1 MSAVGVTFGRTLS
14 RARNVYSTAFVTAAF
29 IAVAAVRFAFGLEA
43 SEGARLVVAEAWSN
57 SVAPLLPVLAAL
69 YSMDL
74 LSEER
79 RSGRMEML
87 LSVAVRERD
96 LLIGKFFGAWF
107 MLLSATALS
116 LVGVAV
122 SLVAFAPES
131 LAWVHVADFMP
142 SLLILTAQGALWCA
156 VSLMMSAMFERGAV
170 AACASV
176 ALTVA
181 LPRGVWT
188 ALRLWSGEGG
198 ASFGEMPFDAHVA
211 DFASGAISTG
221 VLVFYAAFACAALF
235 AASKS
240 ILMLRFGGKGGRK
253 GRWACVVAIAL
264 AVTCAVS
271 TSMLAFRLDASL
283 DIPVGDEVE
292 FSPQMRHVLSEA
304 SGTVTATCFLS
315 RSAGEF
321 RRVAQFLRMLK
332 RQADSAGGL
341 KISLRFV
348 DPRWNIGAAGRLV
361 KMGVPEN
368 SVVFEKGG
376 RFAVLTQEEGFGDHF
391 AASAIRR
398 IAMPPQHRD
407 VYWTTGHGEASF
419 SAYGNWGM
427 SDIARELAREGYRN
441 LALDLTGDKSIPPD
455 CALIIVAGAKN
466 DFSRTEL
473 GRIDAYLR
481 AGGRLLVM
489 IGQPGEGGVASLL
502 PSWGMRT
509 VALPISGAKTLSGTD
524 AIVSDFADHEIT
536 ASLVGSRIVLE
547 KPLVFTKSAAAES
560 GAGADR
566 IEFTPVAMA
575 GQSAVVA
582 AVERG
587 GGAGRD
593 LALRPTRLVAVG
605 DPNFAVNGQLAERA
619 NANRDF
625 FMNIVAYLSGSDQ
638 TGADGRDQSAFSTG
652 MDREG
657 KVRFLVFSAAV
668 FPLAVLFSMLFVAA
682 RRRHRK

>member
-1 MSAVGVTFGRTLS
+1 MSAAAVTFGRTLS
-14 RARNVYSTAFVTAAF
+14 RARNIYSTAFATAAF
-29 IAVAAVRFAFGLEA
+29 LAVAAVRFAFGMEA
-43 SEGARLVVAEAWSN
+43 AEGARLVVAEAWSV

-69 YSMDL
+69 YAMDSW
-74 LSEER
+74 SEER
-79 RSGRMEML
+79 RTGRVETL

-96 LLIGKFFGAWF
+96 IVLGKFFGVWF
-107 MLLSATALS
+107 ILLFAMALS
-116 LVGVAV
+116 LVGAVV
-122 SLVAFAPES
+122 SLVAFAPDA
-131 LAWVHVADFMP
+131 LHWVRPVDFFP
-142 SLLILTAQGALWCA
+142 SLLILSAQGALWCA
-156 VSLMMSAMFERGAV
+156 ATIMLSAMFARGAI

-181 LPRGVWT
+181 FPRGIWA
-188 ALRLWSGEGG
+188 ALRLWSGETGV
-198 ASFGEMPFDAHVA
+198 SVGEMPLDAHVS
-211 DFASGAISTG
+211 DFASGVVSTG
-221 VLVFYAAFACAALF
+221 ALVMYAALAMAALF

-240 ILMLRFGGKGGRK
+240 VLMLRFSGRGGRK
-253 GRWACVVAIAL
+253 GKFSCIVAIVL
-264 AVTCAVS
+264 AIACAIS
-271 TSMLAFRLDASL
+271 TSMLAFRLDTTL
-283 DIPVGDEVE
+283 DIPVGDEAA
-292 FSPQMRHVLSEA
+292 FSPQMRHTLSES
-304 SGTVTATCFLS
+304 SGTVVATCFLS

-341 KISLRFV
+341 KITLRFV

-361 KMGVPEN
+361 RMGVPEN
-368 SVVFEKGG
+368 SIVFEKGG
-376 RFAVLTQEEGFGDHF
+376 RFAVLTQEEGFVDRL

-407 VYWTTGHGEASF
+407 VYWTTGHGETSF
-419 SAYGNWGM
+419 SSYGNWGM

-441 LALDLTGDKSIPPD
+441 FALDLTGDKSIPPD

-502 PSWGMRT
+502 PSWGIRT
-509 VALPISGAKTLSGTD
+509 VSLPLSGAKTLSGTD
-524 AIVSDFADHEIT
+524 TIVSDFADHEIT
-536 ASLVGSRIVLE
+536 ASLAGSRIVLE

-560 GAGADR
+560 GSGADR
-566 IEFTPVAMA
+566 IEFTPVAVA

-582 AVERG
+582 AIERG
-587 GGAGRD
+587 SGAGSD

-605 DPNFAVNGQLAERA
+605 DPAFVVNGQLAERA

-625 FMNIVAYLSGSDQ
+625 FMI
-638 TGADGRDQSAFSTG
+638 SAGPHGPSPQLLTNG
-652 MDREG
+652 H
-657 KVRFLVFSAAV
+657 A
-668 FPLAVLFSMLFVAA
+668 
-682 RRRHRK
+682 

>member
-1 MSAVGVTFGRTLS
+1 MSAAAVTFGRTLS
-14 RARNVYSTAFVTAAF
+14 RARNMYSTAFATAAF
-29 IAVAAVRFAFGLEA
+29 LVVAAVRFAFGMEA
-43 SEGARLVVAEAWSN
+43 AEGSRAFVAEAWAC

-69 YSMDL
+69 YAMDSW
-74 LSEER
+74 SEER
-79 RSGRMEML
+79 RSGRVEML

-96 LLIGKFFGAWF
+96 FVLGKFFGVWF

-116 LVGVAV
+116 LVGMVV
-122 SLVAFAPES
+122 SLVAFSPAA
-131 LAWVHVADFMP
+131 LDWVRAVDFLP
-142 SLLILTAQGALWCA
+142 SLFILSAQGALWCA
-156 VSLMMSAMFERGAV
+156 ATLMMSTMFTRGAI

-181 LPRGVWT
+181 LPRGVWA
-188 ALRLWSGEGG
+188 ALRLWAGEGG
-198 ASFGEMPFDAHVA
+198 DSFGEMPLDAHVA
-211 DFASGAISTG
+211 DFASGVISTG
-221 VLVFYAAFACAALF
+221 VVIMYFTLVCAALF

-240 ILMLRFGGKGGRK
+240 VLMLRFGGKGGRK
-253 GRWACVVAIAL
+253 GRFSCIVAITL
-264 AVTCAVS
+264 AATCAVS
-271 TSMLAFRLDASL
+271 TSMLGFRLDATL
-283 DIPVGDEVE
+283 DIPIGGETT
-292 FSPQMRHVLSEA
+292 FSPQMRHVLSES
-304 SGTVTATCFLS
+304 SGSMTATCFLP
-315 RSAGEF
+315 RSSGEF
-321 RRVAQFLRMLK
+321 RRVSQFLRMLK

-361 KMGVPEN
+361 RMGVPEN
-368 SVVFEKGG
+368 SIVFEKGR
-376 RFAVLTQEEGFGDHF
+376 RFAVLTQEEGFSDHF

-407 VYWTTGHGEASF
+407 VYWTTGHGETSF
-419 SAYGNWGM
+419 SAYGSWGM

-441 LALDLTGDKSIPPD
+441 IALDLTGDKSIPPD
-455 CALIIVAGAKN
+455 CALIVVAGAKN

-473 GRIDAYLR
+473 GRIDTYLR

-509 VALPISGAKTLSGTD
+509 VALPLTGAKTLSGTD

-536 ASLVGSRIVLE
+536 ASLSGARIVLE

-593 LALRPTRLVAVG
+593 LALRPTRIVAVG
-605 DPNFAVNGQLAERA
+605 DPAFAVNGQLAERA

-625 FMNIVAYLSGSDQ
+625 FMNVVAYLSGSDQ
-638 TGADGRDQSAFSTG
+638 SGADGRDPGVFSTG
-652 MDREG
+652 MDRDG
-657 KVRFLVFSAAV
+657 KLYFLAFSAAAIP
-668 FPLAVLFSMLFVAA
+668 FAVLFAMLFIAA
-682 RRRHRK
+682 RRRCRK

>member
-1 MSAVGVTFGRTLS
+1 MSAATVTFGRTLS
-14 RARNVYSTAFVTAAF
+14 RARNMYSTAFATVAF
-29 IAVAAVRFAFGLEA
+29 LAVAAVRFAFGIEA
-43 SEGARLVVAEAWSN
+43 AEGSRIFVAEAWAC

-69 YSMDL
+69 YAMDTW
-74 LSEER
+74 SEER
-79 RSGRMEML
+79 RSGRVEML

-96 LLIGKFFGAWF
+96 FVLGKFFGVWF

-116 LVGVAV
+116 LVGTIA
-122 SLVAFAPES
+122 SLVAFAPDA
-131 LAWVHVADFMP
+131 LDWARTIDFLP
-142 SLLILTAQGALWCA
+142 SLFILSAQSALWCA
-156 VSLMMSAMFERGAV
+156 ATVMLSAMFVRGAI

-181 LPRGVWT
+181 LPRGVWA
-188 ALRLWSGEGG
+188 ALRLWAGEGG
-198 ASFGEMPFDAHVA
+198 DSFGEMPLDAHVA
-211 DFASGAISTG
+211 DFASGVISTG
-221 VLVFYAAFACAALF
+221 VVVLYFTLVCAALF

-240 ILMLRFGGKGGRK
+240 VLMLRFGGKGGRR
-253 GRWACVVAIAL
+253 GRFSCMVAIAL
-264 AVTCAVS
+264 AIACAVS
-271 TSMLAFRLDASL
+271 TSMLAFRLDATL
-283 DIPVGDEVE
+283 DIPIGGETT
-292 FSPQMRHVLSEA
+292 FSPQMRHILSES
-304 SGTVTATCFLS
+304 SGTVTATCFLP

-321 RRVAQFLRMLK
+321 RRVSQFLRMLK

-341 KISLRFV
+341 KISLKFV

-361 KMGVPEN
+361 RMGVPEN

-376 RFAVLTQEEGFGDHF
+376 RFAVLTQEEGLGDHF
-391 AASAIRR
+391 VASAIRR
-398 IAMPPQHRD
+398 IAMPPQRRD
-407 VYWTTGHGEASF
+407 VYWTTGHGETSF

-441 LALDLTGDKSIPPD
+441 SALDLTGDKSIPPD

-466 DFSRTEL
+466 DFSRIEL

-502 PSWGMRT
+502 PSWGIRT
-509 VALPISGAKTLSGTD
+509 VALPLTGAKTLSGTD

-536 ASLVGSRIVLE
+536 ASLAGSRIVLE

-593 LALRPTRLVAVG
+593 LALRPTRLVVVG
-605 DPNFAVNGQLAERA
+605 DPAFVVNGQLAERA

-638 TGADGRDQSAFSTG
+638 SGADGREPGVFYTG
-652 MDREG
+652 MDREA
-657 KVRFLVFSAAV
+657 KLRFLAFSSAV
-668 FPLAVLFSMLFVAA
+668 VPLAVLLVMLFVVA